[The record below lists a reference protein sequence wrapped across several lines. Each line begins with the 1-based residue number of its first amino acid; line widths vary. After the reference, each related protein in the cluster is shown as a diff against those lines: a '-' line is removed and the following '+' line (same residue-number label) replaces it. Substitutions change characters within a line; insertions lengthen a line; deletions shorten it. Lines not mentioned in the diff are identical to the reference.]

1 MAMMPAR
8 SIRPV
13 TERSGPKP
21 PPPAAPTVRAPDG
34 AMPQV
39 ALYLGMAK
47 ASEEQLRDALILV
60 AERHERNYELATGAT
75 TLSAWST
82 RHLEWIEP
90 FAAAYGLLPS
100 EGAETLRSAVLGGTR
115 PGILGELQDL
125 CDLAVLAERTE
136 VVWTVLYQG
145 ARELRDPGLQEL
157 AGRARQ
163 HARRQI
169 AWIRTEID
177 HLAPDAMAVPLDLSR
192 QAMMS
197 LPKRLAAL
205 ASIPDSIWVP
215 VVGAGLILAIGLIGL
230 AVGRPWIGPS
240 LGPTIMLAVMSPA
253 HPTARAW
260 NVLAGHLGGL
270 SAGLA
275 AVMMA
280 GAQNA
285 PIVLQT
291 GELTAPRVAAATIAV
306 GLTAAVG
313 IILRASHPPAAAT
326 TLLVALGSIAR
337 PPQILATIAGV
348 VIVALLAEWIRRIRL
363 DRVTPAERRA
373 PAASVARARIRGT

>member
-1 MAMMPAR
+1 
-8 SIRPV
+8 
-13 TERSGPKP
+13 
-21 PPPAAPTVRAPDG
+21 
-34 AMPQV
+34 
-39 ALYLGMAK
+39 
-47 ASEEQLRDALILV
+47 
-60 AERHERNYELATGAT
+60 
-75 TLSAWST
+75 
-82 RHLEWIEP
+82 
-90 FAAAYGLLPS
+90 
-100 EGAETLRSAVLGGTR
+100 
-115 PGILGELQDL
+115 
-125 CDLAVLAERTE
+125 
-136 VVWTVLYQG
+136 
-145 ARELRDPGLQEL
+145 
-157 AGRARQ
+157 
-163 HARRQI
+163 
-169 AWIRTEID
+169 
-177 HLAPDAMAVPLDLSR
+177 
-192 QAMMS
+192 

-275 AVMMA
+275 AVMMV

-337 PPQILATIAGV
+337 PPQILAMIAGV